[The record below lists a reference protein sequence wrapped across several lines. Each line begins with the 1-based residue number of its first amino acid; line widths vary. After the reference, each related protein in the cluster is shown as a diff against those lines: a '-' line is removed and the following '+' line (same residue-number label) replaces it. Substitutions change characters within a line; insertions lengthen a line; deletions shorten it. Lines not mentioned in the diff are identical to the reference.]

1 MPRSI
6 PEMIRGDFKCE
17 DIAKCILGLKNID
30 IDAYKMLV
38 TKGPMTAER
47 LGELLNRE
55 RSTAYRSLQNLMV
68 CGLVYRETKTISEG
82 GYYYDYTALDPGKM
96 KEKVAGNI
104 DEWYNK
110 MKKLVADI
118 DKEIM
123 K

>member
-30 IDAYKMLV
+30 IEAYKALV
-38 TKGPMTAER
+38 TEGPMTVER
-47 LGELLNRE
+47 LGELLKRE

-68 CGLVYRETKTISEG
+68 CGLVFRETKTISSG
-82 GYYYDYTALDPGKM
+82 GYYYDYIALSPQRM
-96 KEKVAGNI
+96 KEMVQGNI
-104 DEWYNK
+104 DSWYSK
-110 MKKLVADI
+110 MKKLVAQI
-118 DKEIM
+118 DRDIM

>member
-30 IDAYKMLV
+30 IDAYKVLV
-38 TKGPMTAER
+38 TNGPTTAER

-68 CGLVYRETKTISEG
+68 CGLVYRETRTISEG
-82 GYYYDYTALDPGKM
+82 GYYYEYSARDPCKQTHHAARNIDESYN
-96 KEKVAGNI
+96 KKIKLAGNI
-104 DEWYNK
+104 E
-110 MKKLVADI
+110 
-118 DKEIM
+118 KEII